1 MPRACT
7 ICQHPKHKAIN
18 EALVARQSLRGIA
31 RKYFG
36 TVDVEDALARHKA
49 EHLPAALAK
58 SKEAQE
64 AALADDLFAQLKQLR
79 NKAISILVKAEQA
92 GDLRT
97 ALLGI
102 RESRACIELLA
113 EMEGELNRNP
123 VVNILLAPEWVVV
136 RGALL
141 RALAPYPTARTA
153 AAAALLQMEADRGDG

>member
-1 MPRACT
+1 MPRTCT
-7 ICQHPKHKAIN
+7 VCQHPDHDAIN
-18 EALVARQSLRGIA
+18 AALVDRMSLRGIA

-36 TVDVEDALARHKA
+36 TVDAEDALARHKA

-58 SKEAQE
+58 AKEAQE

-79 NKAISILVKAEQA
+79 NKAISILLKAEGA

-123 VVNILLAPEWVVV
+123 VVNIHLSAEWLQVRTRLLHALSEYPEARASVA
-136 RGALL
+136 RALL
-141 RALAPYPTARTA
+141 
-153 AAAALLQMEADRGDG
+153 EVDGGAE

>member
-1 MPRACT
+1 MPRTCT
-7 ICQHPKHKAIN
+7 VCSHPEREAIN
-18 EALVARQSLRGIA
+18 KALVDGTPYRTIA
-31 RKYFG
+31 QRFAASP
-36 TVDVEDALARHKA
+36 DAVLRHKT
-49 EHLPAALAK
+49 EHLPAIIVK

-64 AALADDLFAQLKQLR
+64 AALADDLFAQLNKLL
-79 NKAISILVKAEQA
+79 NKAISILLKAEGA

-123 VVNILLAPEWVVV
+123 VVNILLAPEWVAV

-153 AAAALLQMEADRGDG
+153 AAAALLEVERGDG